1 MVLRDNVTI
10 RSLGKQVLDLLTE
23 PNRIGQYMPGV
34 VKIRIIELN
43 RKYAFATRYREELN
57 RKSWSI
63 DNLHTFSG
71 VVDAET
77 PEETSLTIG
86 SEWVNNARK
95 PELFSAA
102 REAVL
107 HPINH

>member
-10 RSLGKQVLDLLTE
+10 RSLGKQVWDLLTE

-34 VKIRIIELN
+34 VKIRIIEPN
-43 RKYAFATRYREELN
+43 IKKIFVSRYVEERKREHFQA
-57 RKSWSI
+57 S
-63 DNLHTFSG
+63 
-71 VVDAET
+71 
-77 PEETSLTIG
+77 
-86 SEWVNNARK
+86 
-95 PELFSAA
+95 